1 MFFLFLCANAR
12 PVGECLGTRQTDDG
26 EEFWTPKEAAAYLR
40 ISTSTLYEYLR
51 ARPRNGNPSKLRTS
65 VPPFRRLGRNVIR
78 FPITKFKAWAGRYD
92 HPEQESRNV

>member
-1 MFFLFLCANAR
+1 M
-12 PVGECLGTRQTDDG
+12 GGYLGTQQNEDD
-26 EEFWTPKEAAAYLR
+26 EALWTPKEAARYLR

-78 FPITKFKAWAGRYD
+78 FPVTKFKAWVHRYD
-92 HPEQESRNV
+92 HPEQETRNV